1 MMEKNRGD
9 RRRIEHSLKVYA
21 YARLLGKAESLD
33 DELLEIVELT
43 ALLHDIGIH
52 VAEKKM
58 GECSSQD
65 QEIEGPPVACEIM
78 AALGFSAMVIAR
90 VCYII
95 SKHHTFTAID
105 NIDFQL
111 LVEAD
116 FLVNASEDQMSD
128 VQIINFAKNIFKTKS
143 GINILR
149 LLFPHL
155 EFLI

>member
-1 MMEKNRGD
+1 MSNLSTVVYLRFPQ
-9 RRRIEHSLKVYA
+9 SLPVC
-21 YARLLGKAESLD
+21 SLPTND
-33 DELLEIVELT
+33 V
-43 ALLHDIGIH
+43 
-52 VAEKKM
+52 
-58 GECSSQD
+58 
-65 QEIEGPPVACEIM
+65 
-78 AALGFSAMVIAR
+78 
-90 VCYII
+90 
-95 SKHHTFTAID
+95 
-105 NIDFQL
+105 